1 MCEEISRLL
10 PAAGQPQQAPEDLR
24 ETIEAVARK
33 TAANTSS
40 MRADVKAGR
49 TTEIDFINGYLARLG
64 HQHGIPVQ
72 VNQMLA
78 EQVQQLN

>member
-1 MCEEISRLL
+1 
-10 PAAGQPQQAPEDLR
+10 LR
-24 ETIEAVARK
+24 ETIETVARK

-40 MRADVKAGR
+40 MRADVQAGR

-64 HQHGIPVQ
+64 HQHGIPAQ